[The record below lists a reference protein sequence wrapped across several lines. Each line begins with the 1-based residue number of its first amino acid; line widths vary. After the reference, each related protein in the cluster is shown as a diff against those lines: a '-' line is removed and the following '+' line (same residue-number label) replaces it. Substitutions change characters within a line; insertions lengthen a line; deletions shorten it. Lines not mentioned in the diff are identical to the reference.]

1 MSVQNHIIDLLNSYE
16 TLILSETYE
25 AVEAETKKI
34 KDKIEAANLPQDEK
48 EAHLKFLDSQSHCAE
63 NLVTHLHNE
72 GEGPDWE

>member
-1 MSVQNHIIDLLNSYE
+1 MSEKKLIIDLLDCYE

-48 EAHLKFLDSQSHCAE
+48 EAHLKLLDSQSHCAE